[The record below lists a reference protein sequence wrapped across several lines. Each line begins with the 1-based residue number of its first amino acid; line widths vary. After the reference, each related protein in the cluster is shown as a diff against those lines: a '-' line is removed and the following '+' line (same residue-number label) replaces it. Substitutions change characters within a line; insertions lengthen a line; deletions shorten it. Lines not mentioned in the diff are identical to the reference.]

1 MTKPKIS
8 KTKVEAAKIGLDAA
22 AEIEDSVRRMR
33 EAAVNLDQI
42 NIGTLNKL
50 EKLASS
56 MAERSEQVLAGKP
69 AVARPRRPAKGS
81 GKRES

>member
-8 KTKVEAAKIGLDAA
+8 KAKVEAAKLTLDAA
-22 AEIEDSVRRMR
+22 AEIEDSVGRMR

-50 EKLASS
+50 EKLAAS
-56 MAERSEQVLAGKP
+56 MAERSEQILAGNP
-69 AVARPRRPAKGS
+69 AVAKPRRPV
-81 GKRES
+81 KRKDEK